1 MHVTAPVCFSGSD
14 AMQSPCAC
22 VVACMCSD
30 AFNHSMHEPGSHL
43 DQAFYE
49 RSAAIVA
56 RDLLGC
62 VLERTLI
69 DGTRL
74 RGYICETEAYVGPE
88 DRASHA
94 FGGRRTPRNESMWA
108 MPGTAY
114 VYFTYGMHHC
124 FNVSCLKNEHPAA
137 VLIRAVFPNL
147 GTDMMRTL
155 RTIKPRKHALKD
167 RHLCDG
173 PGKLCQAF
181 AIDRTLDGVHLL
193 QSSQIAIL
201 QGVAIAD
208 EDVECTPR
216 IGISNAQEWVEKPLR
231 WVTRMDPS

>member
-1 MHVTAPVCFSGSD
+1 
-14 AMQSPCAC
+14 MQNPHAQ
-22 VVACMCSD
+22 
-30 AFNHSMHEPGSHL
+30 L
-43 DQAFYE
+43 DESFFE
-49 RSAAIVA
+49 RSAPIVA

-62 VLERTLI
+62 VLERTLD

-74 RGYICETEAYVGPE
+74 SGYICETEAYVGPE

-108 MPGTAY
+108 PPGTAY

-124 FNVSCLKNEHPAA
+124 FNVSCLKKEHPAA
-137 VLIRAVFPNL
+137 VLVRAVFPNL

-155 RTIKPRKHALKD
+155 RTTKPRKHALKD

-193 QSSQIAIL
+193 QSTQIAIL
-201 QGVAIAD
+201 QGVAIPDA
-208 EDVECTPR
+208 EVECTPR
-216 IGISNAQEWVEKPLR
+216 IGISSAQEWVEKPLR
-231 WVTRMDPS
+231 WVTRMDPG